1 MAKQIYEK
9 SRISILWKKYNDSV
23 PLPPDDAKFLLRS
36 IAFKTQVSWNRLK
49 MVEAAG
55 GGIEDLDTE
64 TRFFLVNCLSYL
76 TRSAW
81 KKYHDAGE
89 NLDLLDADDRELLQR
104 TVAFQSH
111 HAKSLRG

>member
-1 MAKQIYEK
+1 
-9 SRISILWKKYNDSV
+9 
-23 PLPPDDAKFLLRS
+23 
-36 IAFKTQVSWNRLK
+36 

-55 GGIEDLDTE
+55 GGIEDLDVE
-64 TRFFLVNCLSYL
+64 TQFFLENGLAYKL
-76 TRSAW
+76 QLAW
-81 KKYHDAGE
+81 KRCHDAGE